1 MARPRTVEARQRF
14 AAGAGRAVLAAGADA
29 ALVERVM
36 LTIVVIGG
44 LSLTV
49 IRSESNAA

>member
-1 MARPRTVEARQRF
+1 MAGRRTVEARQHR
-14 AAGAGRAVLAAGADA
+14 AAGAGRAVLAARADG
-29 ALVERVM
+29 ALVVRVM

>member
-1 MARPRTVEARQRF
+1 MEARKPC
-14 AAGAGRAVLAAGADA
+14 AAGAGRAVLAAKADA
-29 ALVERVM
+29 ALVVRVM

>member
-1 MARPRTVEARQRF
+1 MEARQRF

-29 ALVERVM
+29 ALVVRVK

-44 LSLTV
+44 LSL
-49 IRSESNAA
+49 ILI